1 MGTSQAKDGAIV
13 DPFLSDTDVTLHHGD
28 ACEVL
33 RELPEKS
40 VHMCV
45 TSPPFYG
52 LRDYGVEG
60 QIGLEDTPEEWCQNL
75 VDVFREVKRV
85 LRNDGTLWV
94 EIGDSYNGS
103 GGYAGPDAPINQRR
117 AQGEDWGKMN
127 PASQKALGNKRGVRL
142 PSLKPKDLIGAPW
155 MLAFALRADGWYLRS
170 DIIWNRS
177 NPMPESVTDRP
188 TKSHSYVFLLAKQPR
203 YYWDQEALREPHN
216 PDGRKVTRHPG
227 PGDHSEQER
236 SNGDRWPNSGRNIR
250 TVWEIPTQ
258 PLPYDHYAAF
268 PEKLVEKCILAGCP
282 EGGTVLDPFIG
293 SGTTALV
300 ARRLNRKSIGIE
312 LNETYLR
319 DICLDRLKQLSLL
332 A

>member
-1 MGTSQAKDGAIV
+1 VIV
-13 DPFLSDTDVTLHHGD
+13 EPFLSDTDVTLHHGD

-60 QIGLEDTPEEWCQNL
+60 QIGLEETPEEWCQNL
-75 VDVFREVKRV
+75 VDVFSEVQRV
-85 LRNDGTLWV
+85 LRDDGTLWL
-94 EIGDSYNGS
+94 EIGDSYGTGS
-103 GGYAGPDAPINQRR
+103 GPPS
-117 AQGEDWGKMN
+117 
-127 PASQKALGNKRGVRL
+127 PSSTLLGNGHAGGGPKLHSGT
-142 PSLKPKDLIGAPW
+142 PISTTHPYKPKDLVGAPW

-170 DIIWNRS
+170 DIIWNRP
-177 NPMPESVTDRP
+177 NPMPESVRDRP

-227 PGDHSEQER
+227 PGAHSEQER